1 MSYSH
6 QLRVRYGECDQQG
19 VVFNANYLA
28 FIDDASEVWIRSN
41 SPNGSY
47 EKLNW
52 EWMVVKSIIEWQS
65 SARTGDLLDINIGVV
80 RFGGKSFDVGSVG
93 FVGTRKIFSAR
104 SVCVSVLPVTYE
116 PIETPT
122 QIKSIL
128 GALVDLDV
136 PS

>member
-41 SPNGSY
+41 SPNGNY

-128 GALVDLDV
+128 GDLVDLDV

>member
-122 QIKSIL
+122 QIKSML
-128 GALVDLDV
+128 GDLVDLDV